1 MSKFLKKYFYLFIL
15 PICIIIGVI
24 RKIQLDNSDRIKFS
38 YVNSSG
44 SHTLT
49 AFILIGVYFTV
60 ASIAANEFY
69 GSSYS
74 KGVKVK
80 ASMFFGVVSICV
92 LFIADS
98 FIR

>member
-1 MSKFLKKYFYLFIL
+1 MLKSLKKYYYLFIL
-15 PICIIIGVI
+15 PVCLIIGVI
-24 RKIQLDNSDRIKFS
+24 RKIQLDNFDRIKFG

-60 ASIAANEFY
+60 VSIILKEIY
-69 GSSYS
+69 GSRYT
-74 KGVKVK
+74 KEVKVK
-80 ASMFFGVVSICV
+80 AGMFFGMVSICV
-92 LFIADS
+92 LFIATS